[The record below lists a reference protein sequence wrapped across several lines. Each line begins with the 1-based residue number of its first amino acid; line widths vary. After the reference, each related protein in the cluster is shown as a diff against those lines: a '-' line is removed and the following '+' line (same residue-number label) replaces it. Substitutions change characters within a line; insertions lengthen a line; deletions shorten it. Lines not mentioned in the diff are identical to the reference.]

1 MSDVTGAVLATLRGR
16 AGRARLRVGV
26 FYRGD
31 PALLRAVL
39 AEGHLTVVAGDRF
52 RALFKVA
59 ERLGPAG
66 ARPFSIV
73 EARFGA
79 LPFRPGSFD
88 ALILTRGLPSGAD
101 PTLTIAALRPYLR
114 PGGVIVFP
122 HPVTDGGMGRLS
134 RALHVLRRETLPP
147 CPRHALCESIMRA
160 GFKEISQIV
169 PAGRGIAPWI
179 VTAGVVGRYEPARN

>member
-1 MSDVTGAVLATLRGR
+1 MSDVAGAVLAALRGR

-31 PALLRAVL
+31 PTLLRALL

-52 RALFKVA
+52 RALFRVA

-66 ARPFSIV
+66 SRPFSIV

-79 LPFRPGSFD
+79 LPFRPASLD
-88 ALILTRGLPSGAD
+88 ALILTRGLPGGAD
-101 PTLTIAALRPYLR
+101 PALTIAALRPYLR
-114 PGGVIVFP
+114 PGGALVFP
-122 HPVTDGGMGRLS
+122 HPVTDGPVSRFV
-134 RALHVLRRETLPP
+134 RALRLPSRGTLPP
-147 CPRHALCESIMRA
+147 CPRHALCESIMSA

-169 PAGRGIAPWI
+169 PAGRTIAPWI
-179 VTAGVVGRYEPARN
+179 VTAGVVGRC